1 MALPEI
7 NDIGDKVKHWQSDET
22 KYYRSLPVKNYIFA
36 AIALLGMISTCLTWA
51 DVTVGF
57 YNKAM
62 AEGLHFFL
70 GWLAFLTFLG
80 VFCIML
86 FNKHLKVKEKFAEK
100 VPLYGAVVSC
110 ILAFIFILGKLFHVR
125 YGVYLCFA
133 DSLVFLYFVW
143 HFNYKNKVKKQ

>member
-7 NDIGDKVKHWQSDET
+7 NDISEKVKHWQSDET
-22 KYYRSLPVKNYIFA
+22 RYFRSLPVKNYIFSV
-36 AIALLGMISTCLTWA
+36 IALLGMVFTCLTWA

-62 AEGLHFFL
+62 AIGLHFFL

-86 FNKHLKVKEKFAEK
+86 FNKHLKVREAFAEK
-100 VPLYGAVVSC
+100 VPLYGAVVTC
-110 ILAFIFILGKLFHVR
+110 MLTVIFIIGKLFHVR

-133 DSLVFLYFVW
+133 DSLAFLYFVW
-143 HFNYKNKVKKQ
+143 HFNYKNKVRNQ